1 MTVISDL
8 AILVVAA
15 GRGSRIGGGR
25 PKQYRS
31 LAGRPILAHSL
42 AALHR
47 AAPDAII
54 LPVIHP
60 DDQDLYL
67 ESIAGLDAKLRG
79 RLRDPAFG
87 GATRQASVLG
97 GLEALR
103 SAEAEIPKFV
113 LIHDAARLFAS
124 SELIERAIAAAKA
137 HGAAIPGVLVTDTI
151 KEVDAE
157 SGVVATPARARLRAV
172 QTPQAFHFD
181 LILAA
186 HRKAAA
192 AGECD
197 LTDDGAIAEWAGYRV
212 HVFEGDSANMKVT
225 SAEDLAIA
233 EARLIRE
240 LQDVRNGQGYDV
252 HAFGP
257 GDHIWLG
264 GLKVPHDHGLL
275 GHSDADVLSHAITDA
290 LLGALADGDIG
301 SHFPPSDPQWRGA
314 ASKIFLAAAAAKVR
328 ARGGMIAHVDATV
341 VCERP
346 KVGPHRDAIRASLA
360 EIMNIQIDRVAIK
373 ATTSE
378 RLGFTGREEGIAS
391 LAIATVRLPI

>member
-1 MTVISDL
+1 M
-8 AILVVAA
+8 
-15 GRGSRIGGGR
+15 GGGC

-31 LAGRPILAHSL
+31 LAGRPLLAHSL
-42 AALHR
+42 SAIYR
-47 AAPDAII
+47 AVPGAVI

-60 DDQDLYL
+60 DDLDLYR
-67 ESIAGLDAKLRG
+67 ESIAGLDAG
-79 RLRDPAFG
+79 TAQRLKDPAYG
-87 GATRQASVLG
+87 GATRQASVQA
-97 GLEALR
+97 GLEALYADQLNR
-103 SAEAEIPKFV
+103 PEFV
-113 LIHDAARLFAS
+113 FIHDAARLFV
-124 SELIERAIAAAKA
+124 SEELVLRAIAAAKA
-137 HGAAIPGVLVTDTI
+137 HGAAIPGVSVTDTI

-157 SGVVATPARARLRAV
+157 NGVIATPPRARLRAV
-172 QTPQAFHFD
+172 QTPQAFRFD

-192 AGECD
+192 AGEFE
-197 LTDDGAIAEWAGYRV
+197 LTDDGAIAEWAGHRV
-212 HVFEGDSANMKVT
+212 HVFEGDSDNMKVT
-225 SAEDLAIA
+225 SAEDLALA
-233 EARLIRE
+233 EARLIRD
-240 LQDVRNGQGYDV
+240 LQDIRTGQGYDV

-257 GDHIWLG
+257 GEHIWLG
-264 GLKVPHDHGLL
+264 GVKVPHDHGLI

-314 ASKIFLAAAAAKVR
+314 ASRIFLSAAAAKVR
-328 ARGGMIAHVDATV
+328 ARGGMIAHIDATL

-360 EIMNIQIDRVAIK
+360 RIVDIPVDRIAVK

-391 LAIATVRLPI
+391 LAIATIRLPL